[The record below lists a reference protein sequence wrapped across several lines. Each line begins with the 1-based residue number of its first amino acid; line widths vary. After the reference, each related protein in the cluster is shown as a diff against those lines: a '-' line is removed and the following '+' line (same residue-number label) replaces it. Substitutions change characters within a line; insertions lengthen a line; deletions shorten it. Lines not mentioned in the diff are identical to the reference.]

1 MFTNELRADMNPLI
15 LARIVGHRSL
25 QMIEQADSLKT
36 SDTDEAMLQMLTD
49 NGAGRIGC

>member
-1 MFTNELRADMNPLI
+1 MNPLT

-25 QMIEQADSLKT
+25 RMIEQADSPKT
-36 SDTDEAMLQMLTD
+36 SDTYEAKLQMLTD